1 MLEIETKKEKEFRTE
16 AKRLGIDLVLLF
28 GSRADDTNRKNSDFD
43 IAYRSKRPLDL
54 MGSNGILNLCIN
66 YIGSDNVHV
75 LDLRIVKPLTLYE
88 IMRNCKVLYAENMMD
103 FYNLRAYAF
112 RRFEDEAKPLY
123 KIIFER
129 FKKEYQT

>member
-1 MLEIETKKEKEFRTE
+1 MTNTEKEEKFKE
-16 AKRLGIDLVLLF
+16 EVKKLGIDLVLLF
-28 GSRADDTNRKNSDFD
+28 GSRADGTNRKNSDFD
-43 IAYRSKRPLDL
+43 IAYKSKEPLEL
-54 MGSNGILNLCIN
+54 MGNKGVLNLFIN
-66 YIGSDNVHV
+66 YIGSDNLHV
-75 LDLRIVKPLTLYE
+75 LDLRTIKPLTLYE
-88 IMRNCKVLYAENMMD
+88 IMRNCKILYAENMMD